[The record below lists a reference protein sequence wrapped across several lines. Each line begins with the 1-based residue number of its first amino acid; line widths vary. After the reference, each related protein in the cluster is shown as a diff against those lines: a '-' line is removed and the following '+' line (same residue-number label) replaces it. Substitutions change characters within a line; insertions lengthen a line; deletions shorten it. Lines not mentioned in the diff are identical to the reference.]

1 MRSPKMVSQLSSLS
15 RLSERYPKKRAF
27 ITGAGSGLGLAF
39 AKELASNGWTIALT
53 DLHQNLLDEAAT
65 IVSSIGGTP
74 YTYKFDVTEY
84 EAFRSAIN
92 SFTESV
98 GGIDLGINNAG
109 VGCAGLIDEQP
120 IEHFRKV
127 IDINLMG
134 VVNGCHLFVPVMVQQ
149 KKGHILNVA
158 SAAAFA
164 AAPRM
169 AAYNISKAG
178 VLALSET
185 LRAELEAK
193 GILISV
199 LAPTY
204 IRSNLGRDSLGSPED
219 KLRAQIIVEESQ
231 LTPGQVAR
239 EALQKV
245 QDKQLY
251 IVLPED
257 AKFLW
262 RFKRFFP
269 NQYVHYINL
278 LVAQKEQQFQREMKK
293 RKRAG
298 YLPGRQPEEA
308 RVSRG

>member
-1 MRSPKMVSQLSSLS
+1 MGSPMSSLS
-15 RLSERYPKKRAF
+15 RLSERYPQKRAF

-39 AKELASNGWTIALT
+39 AKELACNGWTIALT
-53 DLHQNLLDEAAT
+53 DLHQHLLDEAAT
-65 IVSSIGGTP
+65 IVRSSGGKP
-74 YTYKFDVTEY
+74 FTYKFDVTNY
-84 EAFRSAIN
+84 EAFQKAIN
-92 SFTESV
+92 SFVKST

-109 VGCAGLIDEQP
+109 VGCAGFIDEQP
-120 IEHFRKV
+120 IEIFRKV

-134 VVNGCHLFVPVMVQQ
+134 VVNGCHLFVPTMVQQ
-149 KKGHILNVA
+149 KSGHILNVA

-185 LRAELEAK
+185 LRAELDGK
-193 GILISV
+193 GILVSV
-199 LAPTY
+199 LTPTY
-204 IRSNLGRDSLGSPED
+204 IRSNLGRDCLGSPED
-219 KLRAQIIVEESQ
+219 TLRAQMIVEESH
-231 LTPGQVAR
+231 LTPEQVAC
-239 EALQKV
+239 ETLQKV

-269 NQYVHYINL
+269 NQYVHYINMV
-278 LVAQKEQQFQREMKK
+278 VAQKELQFQREIKK
-293 RKRAG
+293 RRRAG
-298 YLPGRQPEEA
+298 YLPEHEEA
-308 RVSRG
+308 TVSNG